1 MSQCNETFDRIAHE
15 LGDFTCQKAP
25 AVVRFRNP
33 FELTNWTLPVL
44 EWMMV
49 AGAVLAL
56 WWSIR
61 RLRRDG
67 DPTNLVLWLATSVY
81 LLVVEI
87 PMYFPNVFGVEGYL
101 GGQVFDHNVF
111 TVQFM
116 YERLPLYIVALYP
129 ALTTLAYEIVRTL
142 GVFRRRG
149 ILVGAVCV
157 GVVHQF
163 FYEVFDQLG
172 PQLRWWAWNTDLPLN
187 QPFLSSVPWTS
198 VFLFAAGGPFVI
210 TLLVLLLIGRS
221 VERGA
226 NLSGWSFVWRT
237 VVSGA
242 LVPVGVSILSF
253 PATMFGG
260 DHPNLTARAIIFG
273 LDIAIFV
280 IVGVPVLA
288 QQWLAARRGEAGDA
302 APPNTFIQIFGTL
315 YLVVLLVLWLSAL
328 PDYFGA
334 VDGVTRDG
342 TPRGNLLYA
351 ALCFVGASLSVAA
364 ALTAHRTTKTAEV
377 EVGRV
382 PS

>member
-1 MSQCNETFDRIAHE
+1 MSQCTEAFDRIAHE
-15 LGDFTCQKAP
+15 LGGFTCQNAP
-25 AVVRFRNP
+25 AIVRFRNP

-49 AGAVLAL
+49 AGAALAL

-61 RLRRDG
+61 RLRRDA

-87 PMYFPNVFGVEGYL
+87 PMYFPNIFGVEDYL

-129 ALTTLAYEIVRTL
+129 ALTTLAYEIVRML

-149 ILVGAVCV
+149 VLVGAVCV
-157 GVVHQF
+157 GVVHHF

-172 PQLRWWAWNTDLPLN
+172 PQLRWWAWNTELPLN

-198 VFLFAAGGPFVI
+198 VVLFAAGGPFVI
-210 TLLVLLLIGRS
+210 TLLVLLLVGRPA
-221 VERGA
+221 ERGA
-226 NLSGWSFVWRT
+226 HLSSWNLVWRT
-237 VVSGA
+237 AVSGA
-242 LVPVGVSILSF
+242 LVPLGMAVLSL
-253 PATMFGG
+253 PATLFGG
-260 DHPNLTARAIIFG
+260 DHPNLTARAVIFG
-273 LDIAIFV
+273 LEIAVFV
-280 IVGVPVLA
+280 VVGVPVMV
-288 QQWLAARRGEAGDA
+288 QQWLAARRDEAGEGQ
-302 APPNTFIQIFGTL
+302 PNTFIQIFGPL

-334 VDGVTRDG
+334 VDGVTSDS

-351 ALCFVGASLSVAA
+351 AFCFAGATLSLAA
-364 ALTAHRTTKTAEV
+364 ALTATRERASNATRIGVSLA
-377 EVGRV
+377 
-382 PS
+382 